1 MKVYPVNPSGGG
13 RQMERRAFLGL
24 SAVAT
29 LAMVRAGTAAE
40 TQPAATPRLKNSR
53 PGIGVIGFRY
63 QGSVI
68 AERAKPHGDIVAIA
82 DVDRAVLDL
91 SAVDPKVSQ
100 QVKATP
106 AEIYAGVAARH
117 QDYRRVLDDP
127 RVDVVLIGAPDHWH
141 SKMIIDA
148 VQAGK
153 DVYCEKPL
161 TLTVAEGAEIL
172 KAVKQTG
179 RVVQVGSWQ
188 RSDQRFRMAVE
199 MVRQG
204 RLGKL
209 QQVDVVIGANEVG
222 GPFQPA
228 DPPASLDWNLWL
240 GQAPSVPYIKERTHF
255 TFRWWLEY
263 SGGQMTD
270 WGAHHLDIAKWAIG
284 SEPIEI
290 SGTARYP
297 TTPNGFNVPLEFA
310 VRYRY
315 PNGVEMNVADHGRTG
330 ILFTGSE
337 GRIFVN
343 RGSLTGKPVEDLVD
357 RPLPRENFTVY
368 DFDNSGRPER
378 AGKIEAI
385 INHMGNFFDCVE
397 ARRQPISDVVSQHA
411 SATTCHLGNIACR
424 LGRPLEWNAAAGR
437 FVDDAEAD
445 AMLSRPQRE
454 GFEVRA

>member
-1 MKVYPVNPSGGG
+1 MD
-13 RQMERRAFLGL
+13 RRVFLGQ
-24 SAVAT
+24 SAAAA
-29 LAMVRAGTAAE
+29 LAVVRAGSAAE
-40 TQPAATPRLKNSR
+40 TQTAATPRLKNSR

-68 AERAKPHGDIVAIA
+68 AERARPHGDIVALA
-82 DVDRAVLDL
+82 DADQSVLDL
-91 SAVDPKVSQ
+91 SAIDEKVAQ
-100 QVKATP
+100 QVNATP
-106 AEIYAGVAARH
+106 EQIYAGVAARH
-117 QDYRRVLDDP
+117 QDYRRLLDDK

-141 SKMIIDA
+141 AKMLIDA

-172 KAVKQTG
+172 KAVRETG
-179 RVVQVGSWQ
+179 RIVQVGSWQ
-188 RSDQRFRMAVE
+188 RSDQRFRLAVE

-204 RLGKL
+204 RVGKL
-209 QQVDVVIGANEVG
+209 ERVDVVIGANEKG
-222 GPFQPA
+222 GPFVA
-228 DPPASLDWNLWL
+228 SAPPASLDWNLWQ
-240 GQAPSVPYIKERTHF
+240 GQTPSVPFIKERCHF

-270 WGAHHLDIAKWAIG
+270 WGAHHLDIAQWAIG
-284 SEPIEI
+284 SEPVGVK
-290 SGTARYP
+290 GTATYP
-297 TTPNGFNVPLEFA
+297 STPNGFNVPLEFA
-310 VRYRY
+310 VDYQY
-315 PNGVEMNVADHGRTG
+315 PNGVTMHVADQGRTG
-330 ILFTGSE
+330 IMFTGSE

-357 RPLPRENFTVY
+357 RPLPREKFTVY
-368 DFDNSGRPER
+368 DFDNRDRPER

-385 INHMGNFFDCVE
+385 VNHMGNFFDCVA
-397 ARRQPISDVVSQHA
+397 ARKQPVSDVVSQHA

-424 LGRPLEWNAAAGR
+424 LGRPVKWNAAASR